1 MKMSRM
7 LQLINSILQG
17 EQALIRLF
25 IPSRQIQLNK
35 GFLLH
40 LCSCEFHTLTFST
53 LNHMDTACS
62 PFNAQLSWYPQQDFI
77 SYCFRFP
84 IIILFEY

>member
-25 IPSRQIQLNK
+25 TPSRQIQLNK
-35 GFLLH
+35 GFLVRLR
-40 LCSCEFHTLTFST
+40 SCGFHTQIFSA
-53 LNHMDTACS
+53 LKRMDKAHCS
-62 PFNAQLSWYPQQDFI
+62 FYAQLP
-77 SYCFRFP
+77 
-84 IIILFEY
+84 

>member
-1 MKMSRM
+1 MKMSRT

-35 GFLLH
+35 GFLVRLRR
-40 LCSCEFHTLTFST
+40 CGFHTLIFSA
-53 LNHMDTACS
+53 LKHMDTACCS
-62 PFNAQLSWYPQQDFI
+62 FDAQLP
-77 SYCFRFP
+77 
-84 IIILFEY
+84 